1 MVHKNQRNKQA
12 TNKTQEPEAK
22 GQVVGR
28 MGVGVT
34 SRGAGGLDTAQPV
47 GKAIGCASHPLP
59 TCTSLGAATLAAVWR
74 CGLVKAGGTE
84 TAA

>member
-1 MVHKNQRNKQA
+1 MHGAMQDQDRNAHKFLQA
-12 TNKTQEPEAK
+12 QEPEAK

-47 GKAIGCASHPLP
+47 GKAVGCAIAGS
-59 TCTSLGAATLAAVWR
+59 CRVLGFRV
-74 CGLVKAGGTE
+74 
-84 TAA
+84 